1 MKYQKCELNLE
12 LTQILES
19 GESLY
24 GYEAEKL
31 GLIDQAISPE
41 DYFTAHFRTKEVEI
55 KGVEA
60 DWK

>member
-1 MKYQKCELNLE
+1 LNLE

-41 DYFTAHFRTKEVEI
+41 DYFTTHFKTKEVEI
-55 KGVEA
+55 KGVEV